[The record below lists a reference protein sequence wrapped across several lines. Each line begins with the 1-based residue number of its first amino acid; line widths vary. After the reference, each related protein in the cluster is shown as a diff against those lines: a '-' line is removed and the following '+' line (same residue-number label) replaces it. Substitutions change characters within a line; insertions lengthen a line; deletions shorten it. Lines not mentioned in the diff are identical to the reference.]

1 MRRLSTSSSLVA
13 LLPYL
18 PWPPL
23 APRDVARI
31 SDSMCS
37 IDVAFYLSD
46 SKVERRSDLTLF
58 NVENDRS
65 AVQFVENEK
74 IDFVLLTFSVSC
86 AQLEL
91 QNMATS
97 GLEYQLLQGQ
107 TPCKDINKFKPV
119 SKIQKS
125 LRQLCQNA
133 DNASKQSNREN
144 YEQCAKKCLGNCG
157 LDLSGFLM
165 CLKNYHKFPSAIE
178 KNSDICLVPITSE
191 DAKRCLNSCTNYDE
205 IIQRNK

>member
-1 MRRLSTSSSLVA
+1 
-13 LLPYL
+13 
-18 PWPPL
+18 
-23 APRDVARI
+23 
-31 SDSMCS
+31 
-37 IDVAFYLSD
+37 
-46 SKVERRSDLTLF
+46 
-58 NVENDRS
+58 
-65 AVQFVENEK
+65 
-74 IDFVLLTFSVSC
+74 
-86 AQLEL
+86 
-91 QNMATS
+91 MATS

-165 CLKNYHKFPSAIE
+165 CLKNYVNIMKNVNNCWQLYINQTECDNNELIEYFLETIHKNKA
-178 KNSDICLVPITSE
+178 
-191 DAKRCLNSCTNYDE
+191 TNATVAYIWNVVRYMYN
-205 IIQRNK
+205 IIPQQST